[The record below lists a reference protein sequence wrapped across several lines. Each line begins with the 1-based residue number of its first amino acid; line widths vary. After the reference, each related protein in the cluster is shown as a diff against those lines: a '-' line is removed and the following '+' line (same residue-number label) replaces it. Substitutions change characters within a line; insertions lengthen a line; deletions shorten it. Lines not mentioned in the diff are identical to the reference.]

1 MLHRAQDKRR
11 LHNKIQ
17 EHLKNSPTLRP
28 FPEAVTR
35 LVVACR
41 EPETKTKEIEE
52 IIACDPSM
60 SVNILRLAN
69 SPLFCVSRDVT
80 SIGHAVALLG
90 RRKVKSVGMSAAASS
105 MFASGDSAA
114 TQRQKLWTH
123 SLGCA
128 SVASS
133 LAHHVAGIDSA
144 DAFLAGVFH
153 DVGKLLFFDVIPEE
167 YKDLAS
173 SHQGDSLIRE
183 EEFVLGTTHQEIG
196 LRSANLWGLS
206 NDILAAIGWHH
217 QPDEAPFESSFAS
230 VIAVANQLAKEWELG
245 SSGPLWT
252 HPDTELFKNFDLTD
266 ELLEIIKAES
276 FEAYEQ
282 MNTM

>member
-11 LHNKIQ
+11 LHQKIQ
-17 EHLKNSPTLRP
+17 DHLKSSPTLRP

-41 EPETKTKEIEE
+41 EPETTTKEIEE

-69 SPLFCVSRDVT
+69 SPLFCVTRDVT
-80 SIGHAVALLG
+80 SISHAVALLG
-90 RRKVKSVGMSAAASS
+90 RRKVKSVGMSAAAAN

-114 TQRQKLWTH
+114 SQREKLWTH

-133 LAHHVAGIDSA
+133 LSHHVAGIDSA

-153 DVGKLLFFDVIPEE
+153 DVGKLLFFDVIPDE
-167 YKDLAS
+167 YKDLAA
-173 SHQGDSLIRE
+173 SHQGNALVRE
-183 EEFVLGTTHQEIG
+183 EEFVFGTTHQEIG
-196 LRSANLWGLS
+196 LRSAHLWGLPK
-206 NDILAAIGWHH
+206 DILAAIGWHH
-217 QPDEAPFESSFAS
+217 QPDEAPFEQKFAK
-230 VIAVANQLAKEWELG
+230 VMTVANQLAKDWEIG
-245 SSGPLWT
+245 SGGPKWT
-252 HPDTELFKNFDLTD
+252 HPDPDLLND
-266 ELLEIIKAES
+266 LDLNSELLKQIEVES
-276 FEAYEQ
+276 REAYDQ
-282 MNTM
+282 MSAM